1 MAGDWRIMSN
11 EQTNQILKERA
22 IAKLVALGLT
32 EAELRSLGLTS
43 DAN

>member
-1 MAGDWRIMSN
+1 MS
-11 EQTNQILKERA
+11 EQNTNQILKEQA

-32 EAELRSLGLTS
+32 EDELRSLGLTS

>member
-1 MAGDWRIMSN
+1 MSE

-32 EAELRSLGLTS
+32 EAELRALGLKS